1 MLKGDAVAGGQGSPG
16 LLRSMEEE
24 EGGQH
29 QADVGSTTAAQ
40 VAGELRW
47 WLVRQVNGMRAY
59 GSA

>member
-1 MLKGDAVAGGQGSPG
+1 MKGDAVAGGQGSPG
-16 LLRSMEEE
+16 LLRSME

-47 WLVRQVNGMRAY
+47 WLVKQVNGMRAY